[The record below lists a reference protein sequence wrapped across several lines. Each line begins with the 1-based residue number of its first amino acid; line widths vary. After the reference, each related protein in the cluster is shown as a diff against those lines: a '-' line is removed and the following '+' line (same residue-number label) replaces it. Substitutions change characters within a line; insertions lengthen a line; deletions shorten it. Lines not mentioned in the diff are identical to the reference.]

1 MTYDPEAR
9 RDTPLALK
17 LKERIRREGPLT
29 VADYMRACLHDPE
42 YGYYRRMPAI
52 GAAGDFVTAPEI
64 SQVFGELIGLW
75 CAVVWQQMGAPEV
88 VHLVE
93 LGPGRGTMMRDAL
106 RAARVLPGFLQA
118 VRVHLVDSNATLRE
132 VQRETLTSAHD
143 VTWHDEVWSALGTG
157 GSIPR
162 GPTIVLG
169 NEFLDAFAIAQYI
182 FRDGHWRDRCV
193 GLDADDAL
201 AFVDGPINE
210 VFKPLLARSYVP
222 QDGEI
227 HERNGDAVTFAMS
240 LAQAAEAAPMAALL
254 FDYGHVD
261 RQAGDTLQSVLKQVA
276 VSPLFA
282 PGESDLTAQVDF
294 ATFGMCCEHGGACTV
309 DGPVTQAEFL
319 GSLGIVERASR
330 LMAANP
336 AKAGEIEAGV
346 ARLIAPN
353 AMGSRF
359 KAIGIR
365 SAGLPPLPGFP
376 VRSPA

>member
-17 LKERIRREGPLT
+17 LKERIRREGPIT
-29 VADYMRACLHDPE
+29 VAEYMRACLHDPE
-42 YGYYRRMPAI
+42 HGYYRRMPAI

-106 RAARVLPGFLQA
+106 RAARVLPGFREA
-118 VRVHLVDSNATLRE
+118 VRVHLVESNATLRE
-132 VQRETLTSAHD
+132 VQRETLAASG
-143 VTWHDEVWSALGTG
+143 VPVSWSRELSEIEDAIPPS
-157 GSIPR
+157 GS
-162 GPTIVLG
+162 GTIVVG
-169 NEFLDAFAIAQYI
+169 NEYLDALAIEQSI
-182 FRDGHWRDRCV
+182 FRSGIWRDRCV
-193 GLDADDAL
+193 GLDTAGRLVYCEGAQL
-201 AFVDGPINE
+201 DG
-210 VFKPLLARSYVP
+210 FKPLWRETRIAQDGDIEERCPEFLIVSMDLAR
-222 QDGEI
+222 I
-227 HERNGDAVTFAMS
+227 
-240 LAQAAEAAPMAALL
+240 AAKGPLVAL
-254 FDYGHVD
+254 FIDYGH
-261 RQAGDTLQSVLKQVA
+261 AGPAAGETLQAVLA
-276 VSPLFA
+276 HAPVSPLLA
-282 PGESDLTAQVDF
+282 PGESDLTAHVDF
-294 ATFGMCCEHGGACTV
+294 ALLAGICMDAGLV

-336 AKAGEIEAGV
+336 AKAGEIETGV

-353 AMGSRF
+353 ARGSRF

-365 SAGLPPLPGFP
+365 SLDLPPLPGFP
-376 VRSPA
+376 VKGKA